1 MVFDNGWPL
10 IRADAGSLFSS
21 SVIVSA
27 VRLALSE
34 VASSNSFQ
42 GKPLLLHA
50 YLELNLVEPIG

>member
-27 VRLALSE
+27 VRL
-34 VASSNSFQ
+34 
-42 GKPLLLHA
+42 
-50 YLELNLVEPIG
+50 ELNLVEPIG